1 MGIYTE
7 RKINIGACAAILT
20 AAFAVLFGVWLF
32 VGPELMRSE
41 VIYASAAAEF
51 SFGKPLL
58 VTIHDWSTAE
68 CMPFLPAM
76 ARLLRDLTGAPMESV
91 LRGFSILMLA
101 AGAVLAYLAAG
112 SRNSPRAGLVAAA
125 MYSSCFL
132 ALGTAVEGTPATCSA
147 FFLAAAQLVFF
158 QYGIRRSDWNRAW
171 VFSAVLAL
179 LGFLSGGFVVL
190 VFFIFPMFFF
200 RRPLSVSS
208 KFRRPGFAAAVVIA
222 ALLILW
228 WSGSL
233 SSYQRQIPLYE
244 LWRRQ
249 LSDVSLGWRL
259 VTFPF
264 ELIFWLLPWSLI
276 AWIPFCVALQSLD
289 DTPIY
294 SRYLRTLVFSSLA
307 LLWLLPGPGRFG
319 LFYALVPLSV
329 LTGRFY
335 ELGVRRYGIK
345 LRRFFLIVEIF
356 MAVVPLL
363 IVAGW
368 FLPEM
373 WLEHIFRV
381 GQSVNFRNWGAF
393 RFAAAAALAAAVL
406 LAFYVHRMR
415 ERDPAWMILL
425 AASVASALFF
435 NVFQFSYKSQDRSKR
450 NFGSQLRAALPGEVR
465 MIYTQNVRNLNG
477 GLFYAGV
484 KVRRLGYGE
493 TFSGNEQEVYVL
505 SGEFPQFPGYGGWTK
520 VPPPQGAVQGDFVY
534 NEHPLTLWKG
544 RKNDKDKSVPEN
556 KSGEK

>member
-7 RKINIGACAAILT
+7 RKIDTGVCAAILA
-20 AAFAVLFGVWLF
+20 AAFVVLYGVWLF

-41 VIYASAAAEF
+41 AVYASAAAEF
-51 SFGKPLL
+51 SFKNPLL
-58 VTIHDWSTAE
+58 VTIHGWSTTE
-68 CMPFLPAM
+68 CMPLLPAT
-76 ARLLRDLTGAPMESV
+76 ARLLCDWLGAPMESV
-91 LRGFSILMLA
+91 LRGLSILMLG
-101 AGAVLAYLAAG
+101 AGAVLVYLAAG

-125 MYSSCFL
+125 MSSSCFL
-132 ALGTAVEGTPATCSA
+132 ALGTAIEGTPATGGA
-147 FFLAAAQLVFF
+147 FFLGAAQLVFF

-171 VFSAVLAL
+171 VFSVLLAL
-179 LGFLSGGFVVL
+179 LGFLCGGFMVL

-208 KFRRPGFAAAVVIA
+208 KFRRPGFAAAVVVA
-222 ALLILW
+222 VLLILW

-233 SSYQRQIPLYE
+233 SSYQRQIPIYE
-244 LWRRQ
+244 LWWRQ

-276 AWIPFCVALQSLD
+276 AWIPFCVALQDLD

-319 LFYALVPLSV
+319 LFCALAPLSV

-345 LRRFFLIVEIF
+345 LRRFFLVVEIF

-368 FLPEM
+368 FLPET
-373 WLEHIFRV
+373 WLKVCFSVENSVAFRDWGGFRV
-381 GQSVNFRNWGAF
+381 
-393 RFAAAAALAAAVL
+393 AAAAALTASVL

-415 ERDPAWMILL
+415 ERDPAWMVLL
-425 AASVASALFF
+425 ASVVAGALFF

-450 NFGSQLRAALPGEVR
+450 DFGRQLREALPGEVR
-465 MIYTQNVRNLNG
+465 VVYTQNVRNLNG
-477 GLFYAGV
+477 GLFYAAV
-484 KVRRLGYGE
+484 PVCRLGYE
-493 TFSGNEQEVYVL
+493 ESFPDAEQEVYVL
-505 SGEFPQFPGYGGWTK
+505 SGEFPLFPEYGGWSK
-520 VPPPQGAVQGDFVY
+520 VREFVY
-534 NEHPLTLWKG
+534 NGHPLTLWKG
-544 RKNDKDKSVPEN
+544 RKNDKDKSATGN